1 MNLEFAWSWVF
12 VALPLPWLAA
22 RLLPRAPLAAGRA
35 LRLPFYGQIA
45 LAAKHVDSSSRRW
58 RLLLAVLAWLLL
70 VFAAGRPQYLGEPIP
85 IPLVGR
91 ELMLAVDISG
101 SMAAEDMILGNR
113 MTDRLTAVKA
123 VAGDFIERRAGDR
136 LGLILFARNAY
147 VQTPLTHDRAT
158 VKTLLYEAAIGLA
171 GKETAI
177 GDAIGLAIKRLRERQ
192 AGNRVLVLL
201 TDGANT
207 TGAVTPLK
215 AAALAAKE
223 GVRIYTIGIGADP
236 ARSFFGSAM
245 RGSALDESTLKA
257 IAAETGGRYFRARD
271 IRDLRQV
278 YSLLDQLE
286 PVQGDAEYFRP
297 VDELYAWPLAAA
309 LGLSALLALTRLAS
323 SLPKRLDKGVSRA

>member
-1 MNLEFAWSWVF
+1 VNLEFAWPWVF

-22 RLLPRAPLAAGRA
+22 RLLPRAPQAAGRA
-35 LRLPFYGQIA
+35 LRLPFYAQIA
-45 LAAKHVDSSSRRW
+45 LAAKHVDSGSGRW

-70 VFAAGRPQYLGEPIP
+70 VFAAGRPQYLGEPVP
-85 IPLVGR
+85 IPLEGR

-101 SMAAEDMILGNR
+101 SMEAEDMILGNR
-113 MTDRLTAVKA
+113 VTDRLTAVKA
-123 VAGDFIERRAGDR
+123 VAGDFIERRVGDR

-177 GDAIGLAIKRLRERQ
+177 GDAIGLAIKRLREQQ

-207 TGAVTPLK
+207 TGAVAPLK
-215 AAALAAKE
+215 AAALATKE

-236 ARSFFGSAM
+236 ARGFFGSAM
-245 RGSALDESTLKA
+245 RGSALDESTLQA

-297 VDELYAWPLAAA
+297 VDELYEWPLAAA
-309 LGLSALLALTRLAS
+309 LGLSALLALIRLAS
-323 SLPKRLDKGVSRA
+323 SLPKRLDRGISRA